1 MTDPGALLLP
11 LFMVVVLSSA
21 LSCLWL
27 GFRPLWRWRGPV
39 RWLGLVGAAP
49 PLVSI
54 ASLAVSTVQRGAI
67 PNLWPFEIL
76 LVSWAGLVLLAI
88 LYGVRWWTRN
98 ERADEAA

>member
-1 MTDPGALLLP
+1 MNDPGALLP
-11 LFMVVVLSSA
+11 LFMVVVLGSLLA
-21 LSCLWL
+21 CLWL

-54 ASLAVSTVQRGAI
+54 ASLAISTIQRGGTM

-76 LVSWAGLVLLAI
+76 LVSWAGLVLLAV
-88 LYGVRWWTRN
+88 LYGVRWWTRD
-98 ERADEAA
+98 ERTG